1 MKRPSSITPKT
12 EPTIIPE
19 MRPIRAPSDL
29 DGKALDVD
37 VGGSAIEVAV
47 VSTVVKVGGVIL
59 SELCVLIRSV
69 FEGMLDDV
77 SDVEGRGVVAVVK
90 DGKEVSLDG
99 DEV

>member
-1 MKRPSSITPKT
+1 M
-12 EPTIIPE
+12 PE

-37 VGGSAIEVAV
+37 VGSSAIEVAV
-47 VSTVVKVGGVIL
+47 VSAVVKVGGVIL

-69 FEGMLDDV
+69 FEGILDDV
-77 SDVEGRGVVAVVK
+77 SEVEGGGVGAVVE

>member
-1 MKRPSSITPKT
+1 M
-12 EPTIIPE
+12 PE

-37 VGGSAIEVAV
+37 VGSSAIEVAV
-47 VSTVVKVGGVIL
+47 VSAVVKVGGVIL

-69 FEGMLDDV
+69 FEGILDDV
-77 SDVEGRGVVAVVK
+77 SEVEGGGVGAVVE
-90 DGKEVSLDG
+90 DGKEVSLDK